1 MCSACTSTAC
11 GPRCSKTTDLM
22 ARKRSFIPPVERV
35 GDGFVFNLGDDERQL
50 VIRLLNE
57 LTQLLVGES
66 DDPRLVRIF
75 PPAYHL
81 PMDAEADAE
90 YQRLMREDL
99 VASRL
104 SGISTVNSAL
114 QSTDPVG
121 DEAMIAFIQSIN
133 GLRLVLGTMLDV
145 SEDADPD
152 DIDDEDPLAGERY
165 LYNFLSW
172 LLDWGVRALGE
183 PLNEGGS

>member
-1 MCSACTSTAC
+1 
-11 GPRCSKTTDLM
+11 M
-22 ARKRSFIPPVERV
+22 ARKRAFIPPIERV
-35 GDGFVFNLGDDERQL
+35 RGGFAFNIGEEERML
-50 VIRLLNE
+50 VSRLLTE
-57 LTQLLVGES
+57 LSQLLMTES

-81 PMDAEADAE
+81 ADDADADAE

-104 SGISTVNSAL
+104 SGIGTVNEAL
-114 QSTDPVG
+114 QAAGPVG
-121 DEAMIAFIQSIN
+121 EETMIAFVQAIN

-145 SEDADPD
+145 
-152 DIDDEDPLAGERY
+152 DEDHDPEDVDDSDPLVGEHH

-172 LLDWGVRALGE
+172 LLDWAVRALGD
-183 PLNEGGS
+183 PVS